1 MQQWLKEVARGKR
14 GSKDLDYQQ
23 TKEVAQRII
32 NGDATE
38 AQIAAYLIAL
48 RLKTESP
55 EELLAFVHAFQE
67 ESIKLKSSNQPIID
81 LANPYNGRNS
91 FTGSIP
97 TAILLAESGL
107 PVFLHGSD
115 ALPPKYG
122 IAMKEI
128 LSHLGVNVFQQA
140 PELEKSLQ
148 EAGIAFAETEEYCQS
163 LGRLRKIRKELGVRT
178 LFNTVEKLLNLANAE
193 SLMMGAFHR
202 TAINKIAP
210 IFKDLSYQNV
220 YVVQGM
226 EGSEDLPVHRNSF
239 IFKITDN
246 ETESFI
252 VNPEEY
258 GLSAAEF
265 DKEIKLSAKEQS
277 DITMAILGGE
287 KSISHQYFYNQVLF
301 NTGIKYYLFG
311 AVKDIGEGI
320 EIAKEQLMGQ
330 KGLRQ
335 LEKWKTSQSKN
346 VNTYN

>member
-23 TKEVAQRII
+23 TKEVAQSII
-32 NGDATE
+32 NGEATE

-55 EELLAFVHAFQE
+55 EELLAFVHAFQD
-67 ESIKLKSSNQPIID
+67 ESKKLEGVNRPIID

-97 TAILLAESGL
+97 TAILMAEYGL

-122 IAMKEI
+122 TAMKEI
-128 LSHLGVNVFQQA
+128 LSQLGVNVCQSSS
-140 PELEKSLQ
+140 SLSRTIGD
-148 EAGIAFAETEEYCQS
+148 AGIAFASTEEFRHS
-163 LGRLRKIRKELGVRT
+163 LGRLRKIREELGVRT

-193 SLMMGAFHR
+193 SLMMGAYHR

-210 IFKDLSYQNV
+210 IFKELSYKNV
-220 YVVQGM
+220 YVVQGI

-246 ETESFI
+246 EMDSFI
-252 VNPEEY
+252 VKPEEF
-258 GLSAAEF
+258 GLLAPEL
-265 DKEIKLSAKEQS
+265 DKDIKLSAKEQA
-277 DITMAILGGE
+277 DITMAILNGE
-287 KSISHQYFYNQVLF
+287 KSKPMETYYHQVLF
-301 NTGIKYYLFG
+301 NTGIRYYLFG
-311 AVKDIGEGI
+311 AVNDIGEGI
-320 EIAKEQLMGQ
+320 EIAKNQLKSQ
-330 KGLRQ
+330 RGLRQ
-335 LEKWKTSQSKN
+335 LEKWKASQLKN
-346 VNTYN
+346 VPS

>member
-23 TKEVAQRII
+23 TKEVAQTII
-32 NGDATE
+32 SGKATD

-55 EELLAFVHAFQE
+55 EELLAFVHAYQDV
-67 ESIKLKSSNQPIID
+67 SNKLERSNRSIID
-81 LANPYNGRNS
+81 LASPYNGRNS

-97 TAILLAESGL
+97 TAILMSEYGL

-115 ALPPKYG
+115 SLPPKYG
-122 IAMKEI
+122 TAIKEI
-128 LSHLGVNVFQQA
+128 LLQLGLNVSQTPQG
-140 PELEKSLQ
+140 LTKTIG
-148 EAGIAFAETEEYCQS
+148 EAGIAFANTEEYCHS
-163 LGRLRKIRKELGVRT
+163 LGMLRGIRKELGVRT

-193 SLMMGAFHR
+193 SLMMGAYHR

-210 IFKDLSYQNV
+210 IFKGLSYKNV

-246 ETESFI
+246 EIESFI
-252 VNPEEY
+252 VKPEEY
-258 GLSAAEF
+258 GLLVPELDKDVKLAAQ
-265 DKEIKLSAKEQS
+265 EQS
-277 DITMAILGGE
+277 EITQAILSGE
-287 KSISHQYFYNQVLF
+287 QSKSLQPYYNQVLF
-301 NTGIKYYLFG
+301 NTGIRYYLFG

-320 EIAKEQLMGQ
+320 EIAKQQLMEQ
-330 KGLRQ
+330 RGLSQ
-335 LEKWKTSQSKN
+335 LEKWKRSQDKYIIS
-346 VNTYN
+346 

>member
-23 TKEVAQRII
+23 TKEVAQSII
-32 NGDATE
+32 NGDATD

-55 EELLAFVHAFQE
+55 EELLAFVHAFADNSE
-67 ESIKLKSSNQPIID
+67 KIESIQQPIID
-81 LANPYNGRNS
+81 LASPYNGRNT

-97 TAILLAESGL
+97 TAILMAEYGL

-128 LSHLGVNVFQQA
+128 LSLLGVEISQNA
-140 PELEKSLQ
+140 PLLAKTIT
-148 EAGIAFAETEEYCQS
+148 EAGIGFASTEEFCTS
-163 LGRLRKIRKELGVRT
+163 LGNLRKIRKELGVRT
-178 LFNTVEKLLNLANAE
+178 LLNTVEKLLNLANAD
-193 SLMMGAFHR
+193 SIMMGAYHR

-210 IFKDLSYQNV
+210 IFKRLSYKNV

-246 ETESFI
+246 EMESFI
-252 VNPEEY
+252 VNPGEY
-258 GLSAAEF
+258 GLMAPEV
-265 DKEIKLSAKEQS
+265 DKDIKLSASVQS
-277 DITMAILGGE
+277 DITMALLSGE
-287 KSISHQYFYNQVLF
+287 QSEFLQTYYNHVLF
-301 NTGIKYYLFG
+301 NTGIRYHLFG
-311 AVKDIGEGI
+311 AVPGIGEGI
-320 EIAKEQLMGQ
+320 EIAKEQLKAQ

-335 LEKWKTSQSKN
+335 LEKWKASQH
-346 VNTYN
+346 

>member
-23 TKEVAQRII
+23 TKEVAQSII
-32 NGDATE
+32 NGEATD

-55 EELLAFVHAFQE
+55 EELLAFVHAFGDNSVKI
-67 ESIKLKSSNQPIID
+67 ESVQQPLID
-81 LANPYNGRNS
+81 LASPYNGRNT

-97 TAILLAESGL
+97 TAILMAEYGL

-128 LSHLGVNVFQQA
+128 LTLLGVDTTQNA
-140 PELEKSLQ
+140 PTLANTLT
-148 EAGIAFAETEEYCQS
+148 EAGIAFASTEEFCTS
-163 LGRLRKIRKELGVRT
+163 LGKLRKIRKELGVRT
-178 LFNTVEKLLNLANAE
+178 LLNTVEKLLNLANAE
-193 SLMMGAFHR
+193 SILMGAYHR

-210 IFKDLSYQNV
+210 IFKGLSYKNV

-246 ETESFI
+246 EMESSI
-252 VNPEEY
+252 VSPEEY
-258 GLSAAEF
+258 GLLAPEM
-265 DKEIKLSAKEQS
+265 DKDIKLSASVQS
-277 DITMAILGGE
+277 DITMALLSGE
-287 KSISHQYFYNQVLF
+287 QSEFLQPYYNQVLF
-301 NTGIKYYLFG
+301 NTGIRYHLFG
-311 AVKDIGEGI
+311 AVPSIGEGI
-320 EIAKEQLMGQ
+320 SIAKDQLKAQ

-335 LEKWKTSQSKN
+335 LEKWKTCQNKN
-346 VNTYN
+346 ITA